1 MKSPFGARKAG
12 SESKHHSLDRKSQAE
27 IMGIAIVMVLIMIGI
42 LFVIQFIV
50 VPEGDN
56 IKKTYSQKELSS
68 NFLNAIL
75 KTTTSCNNMR
85 MTELIQDCAE
95 NYGNP
100 FQENCIDSTRII
112 CSNPNGCKSCDFLNR
127 SLYYITDKTLKNM
140 SLKFELYLCKYDPI
154 TAKCANRPGDLL
166 VNISENGC
174 SRPVGNEV
182 SALNIISQQIPVQT
196 DVGNRILVINV
207 C

>member
-1 MKSPFGARKAG
+1 MKRV
-12 SESKHHSLDRKSQAE
+12 SKSCIIERSGVHHVIYRKSQAE
-27 IMGIAIVMVLIMIGI
+27 IMGIAIVMVLIMVGI

-50 VPEGDN
+50 VPDSNN

-95 NYGNP
+95 NHDNP
-100 FQENCIDSTRII
+100 FQENCIDPTHLI
-112 CSNPNGCKSCDFLNR
+112 CDNPRGCKSCDFLNK
-127 SLYYITDKTLKNM
+127 SLYYITDNTLKNM
-140 SLKFELYLCKYDPI
+140 ALKYELYLCKYDPI
-154 TAKCANRPGDLL
+154 AAKCGNRPGDLL
-166 VNISENGC
+166 INISDNGC
-174 SRPVGNEV
+174 VLGKDDAI
-182 SALNIISQQIPVQT
+182 SANIISQQIPVQT
-196 DVGNRILVINV
+196 NVGNRILVMNV